1 MWFCGLNATKS
12 VADDVVNSVFDQHP
26 RAFVAIVAKAI
37 ICG

>member
-1 MWFCGLNATKS
+1 MWFFGLNATWT
-12 VADDVVNSVFDQHP
+12 VADDDVNRVFDQHP